1 MCHSLGVDHVRLRTR
16 SFPACRATTSVKS
29 LRMSV
34 QSYDELCDLET
45 GEGCSVSDV
54 RSARKQGLYKEMPK
68 SSPPKIPEPPPPR
81 ALPKIVSTDDNTA
94 QSCFGTHY
102 YWDEMYLG
110 RGDFPADEYSWY
122 FGWDVVKSFWTE
134 AVPDKGAK
142 ILCPGV
148 GNDPSLFE
156 LVTAGWRHVTA
167 FDYSENAIDRQREIL
182 DENPSATSDV
192 TLHCLDA
199 RELPEDWTGSFDAMF
214 EKGALDAVFL
224 SGDGN
229 VERAATEIAR
239 VVRSGGVVVSFSG
252 VVPEDLRRDIFP
264 TSTWDWL
271 RDGSTD
277 LRAGCFVWRKR

>member
-1 MCHSLGVDHVRLRTR
+1 MRKKTYSEIQQRPFHMPPPGESLTCRYITCRCTRSIKYACAWKRLSIIVSGIAMCHSLGVDHVNSYASTLRTR

-122 FGWDVVKSFWTE
+122 RIF
-134 AVPDKGAK
+134 
-142 ILCPGV
+142 
-148 GNDPSLFE
+148 
-156 LVTAGWRHVTA
+156 
-167 FDYSENAIDRQREIL
+167 
-182 DENPSATSDV
+182 
-192 TLHCLDA
+192 
-199 RELPEDWTGSFDAMF
+199 AMI
-214 EKGALDAVFL
+214 VYTMI
-224 SGDGN
+224 
-229 VERAATEIAR
+229 VC
-239 VVRSGGVVVSFSG
+239 
-252 VVPEDLRRDIFP
+252 
-264 TSTWDWL
+264 
-271 RDGSTD
+271 
-277 LRAGCFVWRKR
+277 GC